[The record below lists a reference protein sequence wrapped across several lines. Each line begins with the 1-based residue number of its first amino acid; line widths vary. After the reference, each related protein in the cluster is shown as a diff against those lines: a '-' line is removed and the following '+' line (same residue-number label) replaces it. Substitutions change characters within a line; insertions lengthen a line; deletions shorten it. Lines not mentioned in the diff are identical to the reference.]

1 MVDNPYILP
10 GGRTYA
16 ARDRYLSQIKSQQ
29 ATIDK
34 IDKTLEKI
42 AKRNKWIVGGA
53 IVAVQIAVEVYDS
66 VVVKGLNWDDASE
79 RIISSSVSIG
89 IGIGVEAVGTWF
101 ATSVIKGS
109 AGGMGGVIVAAAS
122 GAVVTFY
129 DVYLKE
135 PVEDW
140 QERRKDE
147 WQQLKW

>member
-89 IGIGVEAVGTWF
+89 IGIGVEAVGTW
-101 ATSVIKGS
+101 AVTLAVK
-109 AGGMGGVIVAAAS
+109 GGVTGPV
-122 GAVVTFY
+122 GAVISAVSGMAVVAY